1 MSDDGS
7 VIRYEVVKA
16 ADDEWFFRI
25 VAANGETLAHSENY
39 RHRSDA
45 DHAIT
50 LIRIG
55 GGEISEVAP

>member
-7 VIRYEVVKA
+7 VIYYEVVKA
-16 ADDEWFFRI
+16 VDDQYFFRI

-45 DHAIT
+45 EHAIT

-55 GGEISEVAP
+55 GGETRQVSE